1 MSQLDYM
8 RPRPN
13 VLHYADMSRVLGLA
27 VERIVFSRGDVN
39 IQKIL
44 DDAAEEANDIVAKMQ

>member
-1 MSQLDYM
+1 
-8 RPRPN
+8 
-13 VLHYADMSRVLGLA
+13 MSRVLGLA